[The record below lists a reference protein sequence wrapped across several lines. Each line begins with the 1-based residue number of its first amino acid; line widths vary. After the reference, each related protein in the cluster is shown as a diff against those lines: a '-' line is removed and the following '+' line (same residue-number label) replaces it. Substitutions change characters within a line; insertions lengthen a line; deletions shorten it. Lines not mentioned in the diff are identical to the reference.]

1 MRCPCS
7 ERECSLLCF
16 GTFKKPRDEMPVSVN
31 AALRESLAGSE
42 PGHQHHHP
50 HQLLQSQIASATKH
64 LVLKSLEYEEYP
76 DNFLAQNENLKSK
89 YILLSASNP
98 EKATNGS
105 ARAAAQN
112 GTNGLGTYAVA
123 VAENPHFVTLTS
135 FDDGSKVR
143 LCVPKTFSSANGL
156 IIHHHSCPYRLPI
169 LESSATSNGSP
180 AAAPKKD
187 NKNELPQPKRILFP
201 RDNIKV
207 GWKASERKWN
217 IGAGFSN
224 VGNTCYLNST
234 LQALFHVPAMANWLV
249 SDTKHRE
256 ESCGGG

>member
-1 MRCPCS
+1 
-7 ERECSLLCF
+7 
-16 GTFKKPRDEMPVSVN
+16 MPVSVN

-64 LVLKSLEYEEYP
+64 LVLKSPEYEEYP

-156 IIHHHSCPYRLPI
+156 IIHHPFVPLSIPYFRFVRDIKWQP
-169 LESSATSNGSP
+169 SSR
-180 AAAPKKD
+180 PKEGQQK
-187 NKNELPQPKRILFP
+187 
-201 RDNIKV
+201 
-207 GWKASERKWN
+207 
-217 IGAGFSN
+217 
-224 VGNTCYLNST
+224 
-234 LQALFHVPAMANWLV
+234 
-249 SDTKHRE
+249 
-256 ESCGGG
+256 